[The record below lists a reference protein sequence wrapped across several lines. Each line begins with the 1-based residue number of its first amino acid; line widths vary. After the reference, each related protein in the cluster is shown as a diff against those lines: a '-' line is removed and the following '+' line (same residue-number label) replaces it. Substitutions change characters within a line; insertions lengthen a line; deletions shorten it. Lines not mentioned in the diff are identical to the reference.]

1 MGTSTT
7 GLPLLH
13 PYTLAGLTFRY
24 IETNLL
30 LIFNTMS
37 WIYLDNNATTKIDP
51 LVLDAMF
58 PFLQESYGNASS
70 IQHRIGREANQAVAL
85 AREQIAQKFK
95 VKESEIFFNSGATEG
110 INTVLRGIAFA
121 YARKGKHIITCQ
133 TEHKAVLTTCA
144 QLERNGIEIT
154 YLPVDHNGAIDLQM
168 LRDSIRADTVLVCI
182 MAANN
187 ESGVVHPISAIAQ
200 ICREKDVLFF
210 CDATQLVGKQEIDL
224 QQIPIDILTFS
235 AHKFHGPKGIGA
247 LYVRRKRKPIQIPPL
262 ISGGQQEKGF
272 RGGTLNVPNIVGCGK
287 ALEMANAY
295 PEIEQYRDELEK
307 KIKLQIPAIIIHGEQ
322 APRLHN
328 TSFIA
333 FRHIK
338 AAEIMTA
345 LPHIALSSGSA
356 CTSGLLDPSHVL
368 KAMGVSADDA
378 YASIRFSLSKF
389 TKKADVEQT
398 INDLAKAVQ
407 RLRSSSPIWQL
418 FKEGLIQ

>member
-1 MGTSTT
+1 
-7 GLPLLH
+7 
-13 PYTLAGLTFRY
+13 
-24 IETNLL
+24 
-30 LIFNTMS
+30 MS

-51 LVLDAMF
+51 EVLDAML

-70 IQHRIGREANQAVAL
+70 VQHRIGREANQAVAL
-85 AREQIAQKFK
+85 ARQQIAQKFH

-110 INTVLRGIAFA
+110 INTVLRGIAHA
-121 YARKGKHIITCQ
+121 YVRKGKHMITCQ
-133 TEHKAVLTTCA
+133 TEHKAVLSTCA

-154 YLPVDHNGAIDLQM
+154 YLPVDQNGELDLQL
-168 LRDSIRADTVLVCI
+168 LRDSIRPDTILVCM

-187 ESGVVHPISAIAQ
+187 ESGIVHPISAIAE
-200 ICREKDVLFF
+200 ICQEQDVLFF

-235 AHKFHGPKGIGA
+235 AHKFHGPKGVGA

-262 ISGGQQEKGF
+262 ISGGQQENGF

-287 ALEMANAY
+287 ALAMASTH
-295 PEIEQYRDELEK
+295 PEIKHYRDELERQ
-307 KIKLQIPAIIIHGEQ
+307 IKLQIPEVIIHGEQ
-322 APRLHN
+322 APRLDN

-345 LPHIALSSGSA
+345 VPHIALSSGSA
-356 CTSGLLDPSHVL
+356 CTAGLLDPSHVL
-368 KAMGVSADDA
+368 KAMGASDDDA
-378 YASIRFSLSKF
+378 FASIRFSLSKF
-389 TKKADVEQT
+389 TTRADVEQT
-398 INDLAKAVQ
+398 ISDLVKTVQ

-418 FKEGLIQ
+418 FKDGLIG

>member
-1 MGTSTT
+1 
-7 GLPLLH
+7 
-13 PYTLAGLTFRY
+13 
-24 IETNLL
+24 
-30 LIFNTMS
+30 MS

-51 LVLDAMF
+51 LVLDAML
-58 PFLQESYGNASS
+58 PFLQESYGNPSAV
-70 IQHRIGREANQAVAL
+70 QHRIGREANQAVAL
-85 AREQIAQKFK
+85 AREQIAQKFH

-110 INTVLRGIAFA
+110 INTVLRGIAYA

-144 QLERNGIEIT
+144 QLERNGMEIT
-154 YLPVDHNGAIDLQM
+154 YLPVDHNGVIDLQM
-168 LRDSIRADTVLVCI
+168 LRDNVRSDTILVCI

-187 ESGVVHPISAIAQ
+187 ESGAVHPIPEIAQ
-200 ICREKDVLFF
+200 ICQEKDVLFF
-210 CDATQLVGKQEIDL
+210 CDATQLVGKQDIDL

-262 ISGGQQEKGF
+262 ISGGQQENSF

-287 ALEMANAY
+287 ALEMSNAH
-295 PEIEQYRDELEK
+295 PQIVQYRDELEK
-307 KIKLQIPAIIIHGEQ
+307 QIKLRIPEVIIHSEQ

-333 FRHIK
+333 LRHIK
-338 AAEIMTA
+338 AAEIMAA

-368 KAMGVSADDA
+368 KAMGVSDDDA
-378 YASIRFSLSKF
+378 YASVRFSLSKF
-389 TKKADVEQT
+389 TTKADVEQT
-398 INDLAKAVQ
+398 VDDLVKAVQ
-407 RLRSSSPIWQL
+407 RLRTTSPIWQL
-418 FKEGLIQ
+418 FKDGSIE